1 MKRLFTLLL
10 GQHLA
15 AEYKRNI
22 SQIQVLKHG
31 KKFAVVPTNQVKA
44 EKAVEPKVSG
54 NAWEP
59 NQWIGTVQA

>member
-1 MKRLFTLLL
+1 M
-10 GQHLA
+10 A

-44 EKAVEPKVSG
+44 VEPKVSG
-54 NAWEP
+54 NAREP